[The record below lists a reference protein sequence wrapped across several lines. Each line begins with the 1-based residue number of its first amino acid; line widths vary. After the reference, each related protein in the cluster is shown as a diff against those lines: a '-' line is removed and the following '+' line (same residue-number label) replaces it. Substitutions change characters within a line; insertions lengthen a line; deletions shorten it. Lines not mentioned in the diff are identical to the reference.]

1 MTDEV
6 AKSGVPSWQIAVVWA
21 LRVLVGGLF
30 VMSGLV
36 KMIDPW
42 GFLFKLE
49 EYLAVWQVVEPRTIV
64 LIAVFFISGYEFVL
78 GMLLALGCYK
88 RVAPWGLMLMMAVML
103 PLTLYIW
110 VADPVSDCG
119 CFGEFWVISNA
130 ATFWKN
136 VVITAALVLLILWNA
151 KVRQSLFQPAIQ
163 WLTGAWITLYI
174 LIIGLYGYNIQPL
187 VDFRPYAIGSSLTGE
202 NSEGEDDYV
211 FVYEKDG
218 ETREFDMDNLP
229 DSTWQFVDRRAV
241 GGDSVHSES
250 IAIYDGEDEVTDEVL
265 SDEGEQILLLIPE
278 PLRADVSHT
287 FTVNEMYEYADSIG
301 VPFVALL
308 GGDRRAVER
317 WKDMA
322 MAEYP
327 VYTAEDTQ
335 LKEVAR
341 GTMSVVTL
349 KDGAVA
355 SKTSVASL
363 EPTVLEFPQSKDQF
377 MQEISGSD
385 GRRVFMGLNL
395 VFGGGLLLLCLCQG
409 IILGIRL
416 AVRKWIKNRRTA
428 KEKANV
434 S

>member
-1 MTDEV
+1 M
-6 AKSGVPSWQIAVVWA
+6 
-21 LRVLVGGLF
+21 
-30 VMSGLV
+30 
-36 KMIDPW
+36 
-42 GFLFKLE
+42 
-49 EYLAVWQVVEPRTIV
+49 
-64 LIAVFFISGYEFVL
+64 
-78 GMLLALGCYK
+78 
-88 RVAPWGLMLMMAVML
+88 
-103 PLTLYIW
+103 
-110 VADPVSDCG
+110 
-119 CFGEFWVISNA
+119 
-130 ATFWKN
+130 
-136 VVITAALVLLILWNA
+136 
-151 KVRQSLFQPAIQ
+151 
-163 WLTGAWITLYI
+163 
-174 LIIGLYGYNIQPL
+174 
-187 VDFRPYAIGSSLTGE
+187 
-202 NSEGEDDYV
+202 
-211 FVYEKDG
+211 
-218 ETREFDMDNLP
+218 
-229 DSTWQFVDRRAV
+229 
-241 GGDSVHSES
+241 
-250 IAIYDGEDEVTDEVL
+250 TDEVL

-377 MQEISGSD
+377 MQEISGGD